1 MTEALLLATMC
12 LGQFRSAV
20 EQPIAVRGGV
30 MLLPLVN
37 TEGDRTEELP
47 SHLRLTMDDGAALEG
62 AVVMLALRPDDRIP
76 FWTQVDS
83 FTDAMWPHEAPE
95 DQRAQAQLY
104 LLVPLPETAD
114 GLLLLGEQKLAPRWA
129 GPFRAHR
136 AAAAV
141 AQANDVHTDTP
152 DALAPSE
159 RFRWDLLVEQSGVIE
174 PPLSEREPTRLLAQH
189 FASLW
194 AMGLARIREGDAAVA
209 DDLCARLAGVA
220 RGTTSDGVNRSL
232 AAWEMRRSELDALLE
247 ISLSPQ
253 VDAAGAARG
262 AEAWMRS
269 RPAVMAWV
277 DDESS
282 TEVVIA
288 LANPSL
294 NAQTVQLEWIGGPT
308 GDGTAR
314 TIPVGPG
321 ELRLARMQRSANS
334 TGIAS
339 ALAVSPTT
347 LAGRLVVGSGLY
359 PVRPPGLAFGV
370 FLPTM
375 RLVDAQR
382 GAIAPP
388 PLDEQTTASLRHR
401 PHGWEL
407 FIDCLRSDPPP
418 ATDRVHISLGAI
430 PTVSFDLTP
439 EGHVFAQSD
448 SAIDVLPVAHSSGGP
463 GWWRVRLEIPREL
476 LPVDSPLLV
485 GVQRTVN
492 GFRQSAGT
500 PLPPW
505 RLLPAPAALDIG
517 AWGIVVPE
525 SPAAP

>member
-1 MTEALLLATMC
+1 M
-12 LGQFRSAV
+12 GQFRSAI

-30 MLLPLVN
+30 MLLPLVCDAGKRP
-37 TEGDRTEELP
+37 EAPL
-47 SHLRLTMDDGAALEG
+47 SHLAITMDDGAAIDG

-83 FTDAMWPHEAPE
+83 FTDAMWPHEAPPE
-95 DQRAQAQLY
+95 QRAQAQLY
-104 LLVPLPETAD
+104 LLVPLPESCGGD
-114 GLLLLGEQKLAPRWA
+114 MFLGEQQLTPRWA
-129 GPFRAHR
+129 GPFRAHH
-136 AAAAV
+136 AAAAN
-141 AQANDVHTDTP
+141 AAPDEVHTDTP

-159 RFRWDLLVEQSGVIE
+159 RFRWDLLVERSGVIE

-194 AMGLARIREGDAAVA
+194 AMGLARIREGDATVA

-220 RGTTSDGVNRSL
+220 RGITSDGVSRSV
-232 AAWEMRRSELDALLE
+232 AAWEMRSSELDALLAL
-247 ISLSPQ
+247 SLSPQ
-253 VDAAGAARG
+253 LDAAGAARA
-262 AEAWMRS
+262 AESWMRS
-269 RPAVMAWV
+269 RPAVVAWV
-277 DDESS
+277 DEESS
-282 TEVVIA
+282 TEVAIA

-294 NAQTVQLEWIGGPT
+294 HAETVHLAWIGGPA
-308 GDGTAR
+308 GDGTAQ
-314 TIPVGPG
+314 TVPVAPG
-321 ELRLARMQRSANS
+321 ELRLVRMRRSDTS
-334 TGIAS
+334 TGIAA

-382 GAIAPP
+382 GVIAPP

-407 FIDCLRSDPPP
+407 FIDCLRPSP
-418 ATDRVHISLGAI
+418 APAVDRVRVSLGAI
-430 PTVSFDLTP
+430 PAVSFDLTP
-439 EGHVFAQSD
+439 EGFVFAQSD
-448 SAIDVLPVAHSSGGP
+448 SADAALPVAHAAGGD

-476 LPVDSPLLV
+476 LPIDGPLLIS
-485 GVQRTVN
+485 VQRTVD

-525 SPAAP
+525 TAPTH